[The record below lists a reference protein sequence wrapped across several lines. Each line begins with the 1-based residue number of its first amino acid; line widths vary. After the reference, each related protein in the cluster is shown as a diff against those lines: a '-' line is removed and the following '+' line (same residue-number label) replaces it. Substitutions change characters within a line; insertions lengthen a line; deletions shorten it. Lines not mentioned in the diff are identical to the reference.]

1 MTAPPLRDAW
11 SQHRLPRRLALLAGL
26 AAAVPLALCAALLL
40 PAITE
45 LEAGVVEARTGLA
58 QSLAARLDAA
68 LQTRL
73 AELAGMVQ
81 APGFDLSDGVDE
93 AERHAA
99 HLAWLHSRDLES
111 VSLLGSDGASLAREP
126 ASSPPLPDPG
136 PLAALARPTI
146 LGPLAGPRG
155 VRLLLV
161 VPLADWRGQA
171 AAWAVAAIDP
181 ANATWSARLEPSHA
195 WPQLSVALLAADGR
209 SFARRGP
216 AQPRHAEVI
225 VGRGPLRTAPSLV
238 VEVRQL
244 RDQAVGAA
252 GRARRRLLAAVPLLL
267 GGALL
272 LAWGTSRSITE
283 PLARLATAANHIAAG
298 EIARPV
304 PYVGAD
310 EVGRLGRALEAMR
323 GALQAAFDDVRRT
336 NASLEA
342 RVDERTTEIR
352 DLYEKLRERDEWR
365 RRILQRVIGAQEDER
380 RRIARELHDDAT
392 QSLVAL
398 VMALD
403 RAPGGV
409 PKEAR
414 QLAEHALDG
423 LRDAMFDLRPAAL
436 DDLGLAAAIRGHAER
451 FLQARGIAVRCEIEE
466 LATRLPPET
475 ESAVFRIAQEALS
488 NVARHSRAESVLIQV
503 GPEDGRLRLE
513 IEDDGE
519 GFDPA
524 SIEKPGPDGRGLGL
538 LGLRE
543 RAELLG
549 GRATIDSSPGAGTRV
564 LVEVPLPEAETTP

>member
-26 AAAVPLALCAALLL
+26 AAAIPIALCAALLL
-40 PAITE
+40 PAIAE
-45 LEAGVVEARTGLA
+45 LERAVVEDREALAESLA
-58 QSLAARLDAA
+58 QRLDAA
-68 LQTRL
+68 IDARL
-73 AELAGMVQ
+73 VELAGMAQ
-81 APGFDLSDGVDE
+81 APGFDLADDE
-93 AERHAA
+93 APPERHAA
-99 HLAWLHSRDLES
+99 HVAWLHSRDLES
-111 VSLLGSDGASLAREP
+111 VSLLAADGQPIAREP
-126 ASSPPLPDPG
+126 GTAPPPPALDQ
-136 PLAALARPTI
+136 LAATSRPVVR
-146 LGPLAGPRG
+146 GPASGPRG
-155 VRLLLV
+155 SRMLLV
-161 VPLADWRGQA
+161 VPLADWRGLP
-171 AAWAVAAIDP
+171 AAWAVAAFDP
-181 ANATWSARLEPSHA
+181 AATAWTERLRPVHERPD
-195 WPQLSVALLAADGR
+195 LSVTLLAQDGSLVSR
-209 SFARRGP
+209 HGA
-216 AQPRHAEVI
+216 ALPRHADVV
-225 VGRGPLRTAPSLV
+225 VGRAPLRSAPGFV

-244 RDQAVGAA
+244 REVAIGPA
-252 GRARRRLLAAVPLLL
+252 GRARLYLLVAIPLLL

-272 LAWGTSRSITE
+272 HAWGTARSITE
-283 PLARLATAANHIAAG
+283 PLAQLATAASHIAAG

-310 EVGRLGRALEAMR
+310 EVGRLGRALEKMR
-323 GALQAAFDDVRRT
+323 EALHAAFDEVHRA

-342 RVDERTTEIR
+342 RVDARTTEIR

-403 RAPGGV
+403 AAPGGA

-414 QLAEHALDG
+414 QLATHALDG

-436 DDLGLAAAIRGHAER
+436 DDLGLSAAIRGHAQR
-451 FLQARGIAVRCEIEE
+451 FLEARGVAVRCEIEE
-466 LATRLPPET
+466 LAVRLPPET
-475 ESAVFRIAQEALS
+475 ESAVFRIAQEAMA
-488 NVARHSRAESVLIQV
+488 NVLRHSRADSVLIQM
-503 GPEDGRLRLE
+503 GPEHGMLRLE

-549 GRATIDSSPGAGTRV
+549 GRATIQSSPGAGTRV
-564 LVEVPLPEAETTP
+564 LVEVPLPEAATP